1 MSWVEGRP
9 VEEFNDSAQ
18 GPVAFWNCLH
28 YHACLELRAQNS
40 SYKSSFHIPFL
51 TEEKRKDKKK
61 CFHWFTREGSR
72 ILPQG
77 TGSLQIDR
85 VSTHSYQKGW
95 KRNFYHEEL
104 LSPRLLLKS
113 NSIALGK
120 EEMGYLGQLASPKA
134 GIKYIHYSE
143 NVYIVK
149 YDLYILTL
157 FISIWLLPCTER
169 KMLHF
174 RGYFMVTII

>member
-1 MSWVEGRP
+1 M
-9 VEEFNDSAQ
+9 
-18 GPVAFWNCLH
+18 L
-28 YHACLELRAQNS
+28 LELRAQNS

-51 TEEKRKDKKK
+51 TEEKRKRQKKSAYQI
-61 CFHWFTREGSR
+61 WFTEGSR

-85 VSTHSYQKGW
+85 DLPIATRKAGKCTLYQA
-95 KRNFYHEEL
+95 EL

-134 GIKYIHYSE
+134 GIKYIHYS
-143 NVYIVK
+143 
-149 YDLYILTL
+149 D
-157 FISIWLLPCTER
+157 
-169 KMLHF
+169 MLHC
-174 RGYFMVTII
+174 